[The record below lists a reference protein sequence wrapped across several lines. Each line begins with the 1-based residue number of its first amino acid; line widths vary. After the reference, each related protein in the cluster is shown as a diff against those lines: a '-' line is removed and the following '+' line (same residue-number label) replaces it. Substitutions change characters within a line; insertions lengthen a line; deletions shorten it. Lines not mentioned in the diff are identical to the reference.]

1 MRTTLYMVR
10 VTITCPK
17 CGTEDWREEND
28 LHFVPEPNEMFK
40 ELEADGWGHDDDLCL
55 ACRGADRLAKDL
67 SGQWVPS

>member
-1 MRTTLYMVR
+1 MRTTKYTVE

-17 CGTEDWREEND
+17 CGTEDWREESD
-28 LHFVPEPNEMFK
+28 PLIVPEPNEMFK